1 MPTARKSIVTAVDD
15 NPTKSLGQVAY
26 ETLRDAIE
34 NGILKPGDRVSVNAL
49 ADMMNLSRTPV
60 KEAITWL
67 ESDGLIAH
75 EPSRGRVIAE
85 LDHQMINELSAIRLV
100 LETTGVG
107 LAARNASEA
116 EIDVLRDML
125 AIEKSV
131 LNDPIKRERHNRR
144 FHEAIHRCAHN
155 RYLISSL
162 KALQTPMLLL
172 GPATA
177 SDPARLQDAYAEHI
191 ELVEAIARHD
201 SEKAQEVIT
210 RHLNSGQR
218 ARIKHL
224 LRKLDEQR

>member
-1 MPTARKSIVTAVDD
+1 MPTVRKSQVNTVDD
-15 NPTKSLGQVAY
+15 SGTMALGRVAY

-34 NGILKPGDRVSVNAL
+34 NGSLRPGDRVSVNAL

-125 AIEKSV
+125 VIEKS
-131 LNDPIKRERHNRR
+131 LLDDPLKRERHNRR

-172 GPATA
+172 GPATS
-177 SDPARLQDAYAEHI
+177 SDPARLKDAYAEHI
-191 ELVEAIARHD
+191 ELVEAIAQHD
-201 SEKAQEVIT
+201 STKAQEIIT

-218 ARIKHL
+218 ARIKHIL
-224 LRKLDEQR
+224 QKLDERR